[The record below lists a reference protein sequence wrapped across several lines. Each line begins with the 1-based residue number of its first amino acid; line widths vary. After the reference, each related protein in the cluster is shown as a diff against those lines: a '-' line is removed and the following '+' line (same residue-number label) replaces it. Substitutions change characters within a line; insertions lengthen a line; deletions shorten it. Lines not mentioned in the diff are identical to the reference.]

1 MSWESLKRAV
11 IHTKYQRKNLR
22 PNLLVLCWSGYEKA
36 LVTVKSFA
44 NIRDWPS
51 TSSTTPVVAPSKFS
65 STFAAGGKAKRTSIL
80 EWLHYGA
87 GASLWLIYM
96 PASSIVS
103 GPICL
108 TGSQKRV
115 AVGWGFPGKSE
126 RCYSSQLCG
135 RTTAVLEVRVGGLL
149 WLLSTGVPIGHL
161 ISVFRWEEER
171 KKEKLKEEQRERKL
185 RSRLPYVVL
194 LVFFFIV

>member
-11 IHTKYQRKNLR
+11 IPTKYQRKNLR
-22 PNLLVLCWSGYEKA
+22 PNLLVVCWSGCEKA
-36 LVTVKSFA
+36 LVTIKSFA

-51 TSSTTPVVAPSKFS
+51 TSSTTPAVAPSKFS
-65 STFAAGGKAKRTSIL
+65 STFAAGGNAKRTSIL
-80 EWLHYGA
+80 ERLHYGA
-87 GASLWLIYM
+87 RASLQLIYIA
-96 PASSIVS
+96 ASSIVS

-115 AVGWGFPGKSE
+115 AVGWGFPEKSE

-194 LVFFFIV
+194 LVFFL